1 MASRASDLASL
12 RRFGFLTLKTYS
24 MIAVSNAI
32 EALRM
37 ANRVTGRDD
46 YAWQVLSL
54 DGAPVEASNG
64 LALHPT
70 GALGDGA
77 ELDVLFV
84 CGGIDVRAATSEA
97 LRVALRRVA
106 RQRIVIGALCTG
118 TFALAEA
125 GLLRGYRCAI
135 HWENLGAIR
144 EEFPEIDI
152 VDELFVI
159 DRDRM
164 TCTGGA
170 VPLDMMLRIVAAHV
184 GPARAREIAMQFLL
198 ARDRT
203 GSEAQPVIAL
213 DPLPP
218 SLGRAV
224 QLMESRI
231 DQKLSV
237 GEIASAAGLSERQ
250 LERLFRAHTGA
261 TPAAYLAAARL
272 ERARRLLRQTS
283 MSVTD
288 VGIACGFMSL
298 THFSTAFRNRFGY
311 APRQERQRQAR

>member
-1 MASRASDLASL
+1 MAARACDLASL

-24 MIAVSNAI
+24 LIAVSNAI

-37 ANRVTGRDD
+37 ANRVIEHDAYVWR
-46 YAWQVLSL
+46 VMSL
-54 DGAPVEASNG
+54 DGAPVAASNG
-64 LALHPT
+64 LSLHPT
-70 GALGDGA
+70 EPLGDA
-77 ELDVLFV
+77 EGLDVLFV
-84 CGGIDVRAATSEA
+84 CGGIDVRAATSQD
-97 LRVALRRVA
+97 LRVVLRRLA

-152 VDELFVI
+152 VDEMFVI
-159 DRDRM
+159 DRDRI

-170 VPLDMMLRIVAAHV
+170 VPLDMMLRIISAHV
-184 GPARAREIAMQFLL
+184 GPARTREISTQFLL
-198 ARDRT
+198 ERDRA
-203 GSEAQPVIAL
+203 GNEAQPVAAL
-213 DPLPP
+213 DPMPL
-218 SLGRAV
+218 SMGRAV

-237 GEIASAAGLSERQ
+237 GEIARAAGLSERQ
-250 LERLFRAHTGA
+250 MERLFRVHTGV

-272 ERARRLLRQTS
+272 ERARRLLRQTG

-288 VGIACGFMSL
+288 IGIACGFMSL
-298 THFSTAFRNRFGY
+298 THFSTAYRNRFGH
-311 APRQERQRQAR
+311 APRQERQQQAR

>member
-77 ELDVLFV
+77 DLDVLFV

-288 VGIACGFMSL
+288 VGVACGFMSL

>member
-1 MASRASDLASL
+1 MAPRAADLASL
-12 RRFGFLTLKTYS
+12 RRFGFLTLRNYS
-24 MIAVSNAI
+24 LIAVSNAI

-37 ANRVTGRDD
+37 ANRVAERDE
-46 YAWQVLSL
+46 YTWRVLSL
-54 DGAPVEASNG
+54 DGSPIAASNG
-64 LALHPT
+64 LSLHPT
-70 GALGDGA
+70 EALGDA
-77 ELDVLFV
+77 EGMDVLFV
-84 CGGIDVRAATSEA
+84 CGGIDVRAATSQE
-97 LRVALRRVA
+97 LRVALRRLA

-118 TFALAEA
+118 TFALADA

-152 VDELFVI
+152 VDEMFVI
-159 DRDRM
+159 DRDRI

-170 VPLDMMLRIVAAHV
+170 VPLDMMLRIVAARV
-184 GPARAREIAMQFLL
+184 GPARAREIATQFLL
-198 ARDRT
+198 ERDRA
-203 GSEAQPVIAL
+203 GSEIQPLAAL

-237 GEIASAAGLSERQ
+237 GEIADAAGLSERQ
-250 LERLFRAHTGA
+250 LERLFRTHTGA
-261 TPAAYLAAARL
+261 TPAAYLAATRL
-272 ERARRLLRQTS
+272 ERARRLLRQTG

>member
-77 ELDVLFV
+77 DLDVLFV

>member
-77 ELDVLFV
+77 DLDVLFV

-288 VGIACGFMSL
+288 VGIAC
-298 THFSTAFRNRFGY
+298 
-311 APRQERQRQAR
+311 

>member
-77 ELDVLFV
+77 DLDVLFV
-84 CGGIDVRAATSEA
+84 CGGIDVRAATSQA

-288 VGIACGFMSL
+288 VGVACGFMSL

>member
-77 ELDVLFV
+77 DLDVLFV

-250 LERLFRAHTGA
+250 LERLFRTHTGA

>member
-1 MASRASDLASL
+1 MAPRASDLASL
-12 RRFGFLTLKTYS
+12 RRFGFLTLKNYS
-24 MIAVSNAI
+24 LIAVSNAI

-37 ANRVTGRDD
+37 ANRVTGCQD
-46 YAWQVLSL
+46 YAWRVLSL
-54 DGAPVEASNG
+54 DGAPVAASNG

-70 GALGDGA
+70 EALGEA
-77 ELDVLFV
+77 EGLDVLFV
-84 CGGIDVRAATSEA
+84 CGGIDVRAATSEK
-97 LRVALRRVA
+97 LRMTLRRVA

-118 TFALAEA
+118 TFALADA

-144 EEFPEIDI
+144 EEFPEIDL

-170 VPLDMMLRIVAAHV
+170 VPLDLMLRVIAAHV
-184 GPARAREIAMQFLL
+184 GAARAREIAMQFLL
-198 ARDRT
+198 ARDRA
-203 GSEAQPVIAL
+203 GSEAQPLIAL

-224 QLMESRI
+224 QLMDSHI

-237 GEIASAAGLSERQ
+237 GEVASAAGVSERQ
-250 LERLFRAHTGA
+250 LERLFRAHTGS

-272 ERARRLLRQTS
+272 ERARRLLRQTG

-288 VGIACGFMSL
+288 IGVACGFTSL
-298 THFSTAFRNRFGY
+298 SHFSTAFRNRFGY
-311 APRQERQRQAR
+311 APRLERQQRAP